1 MDDDEYVNVSDESFE
16 IADKVQE
23 IFHGRKAFEV
33 VQAVVIVMTN
43 LLAETAPSM
52 KDAQEMLGG
61 ISDSVNKSLE
71 IMDRDGF
78 CQWSETKH

>member
-1 MDDDEYVNVSDESFE
+1 
-16 IADKVQE
+16 
-23 IFHGRKAFEV
+23 
-33 VQAVVIVMTN
+33 
-43 LLAETAPSM
+43 M